1 MNIPST
7 LRIILFFAG
16 LVLSFGHAFAQA
28 YDDERQVQIALR
40 RVGHHMLLASG
51 DSASRVLPIEK
62 IADRYKLQFAT
73 DFAFDPDQVITLVD
87 SLIQQA
93 GIATGYIVEMEECT
107 TGQIVHSYEVSTK
120 TKKEEVACKGRALP
134 KSCYTL
140 FFTILDE
147 NNKPYTLQTASN
159 ISPENLNEE
168 KQSSSYVKFGLPF
181 IGLALLG
188 AALLYIRRK
197 KNTLPEPTP
206 DEERDD
212 QNIPEQAIN
221 EHIITIGAYQYNKH
235 NMMLSMN
242 NESVELTGKESDLL
256 LLLNT
261 SINNTIDRDVILNA
275 VWGDEGDYIGRTLDV
290 FISKLRKRLE
300 GDPNLKIVNIRGVGY
315 KLVLAG

>member
-1 MNIPST
+1 MTPT
-7 LRIILFFAG
+7 LRFFVVLAG
-16 LVLSFGHAFAQA
+16 LILSFGNAFSQA

-51 DSASRVLPIEK
+51 DSTSRVLPIEK

-73 DFAFDPDQVITLVD
+73 EFAFDPDQVITLVD

-93 GIATGYIVEMEECT
+93 GIATGYIVEMEECA

-188 AALLYIRRK
+188 AALLYMRRK
-197 KNTLPEPTP
+197 KNTLAEPTP
-206 DEERDD
+206 NEAQDE
-212 QNIPEQAIN
+212 PEEAPKEKHY
-221 EHIITIGAYQYNKH
+221 EHIITIGAYTFNKH
-235 NMMLSMN
+235 NMMLSMD

-256 LLLNT
+256 LLLHT
-261 SINNTIDRDVILNA
+261 SMNNTIDRDVILNA

-315 KLVLAG
+315 KLIVDR